1 MGTLQLIRLQFR
13 RLVAFL
19 GVIGTLATAACS
31 SGTEVAATQS
41 TSIPA
46 VAAEPIATTAS
57 IPTLVP
63 ISSASIA
70 SDVTDRI
77 VFVSPDSQIYTI

>member
-1 MGTLQLIRLQFR
+1 MA
-13 RLVAFL
+13 VL
-19 GVIGTLATAACS
+19 GVIGALAIAVCS

-41 TSIPA
+41 TSPTPALPTWPAPISIPA
-46 VAAEPIATTAS
+46 IVVEPIATTVS
-57 IPTLVP
+57 IPTLVS